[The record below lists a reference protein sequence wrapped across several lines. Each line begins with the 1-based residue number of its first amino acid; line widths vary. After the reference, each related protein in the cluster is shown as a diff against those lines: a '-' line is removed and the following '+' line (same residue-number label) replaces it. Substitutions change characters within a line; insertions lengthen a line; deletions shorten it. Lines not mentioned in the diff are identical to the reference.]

1 MKNSKRCFAWMPAL
15 LAMALCGCASQPESS
30 ADGVC
35 RIVFDAAAGECP
47 AGELFAGAEV
57 VPLTLPEGG
66 VLPVV
71 HWGQEAGGEWYLTSI
86 SDRIYRFDRTGRL
99 LNVIGRPGRGP
110 GEWEQIHSVTV
121 SGDTVW
127 VWDGFAARLHAYL
140 KDGTFAGE
148 ESLSRRATSVYKD
161 GDAVWA
167 YLNYANDYGPE
178 RVVSLDAAGNVTA
191 AMLPSAAQMIQVSE
205 NRPVF
210 IRCGERL
217 LFRECYSSDVYAL
230 SQQGAQLACHVDFG
244 ENAIREEI
252 FSMERM
258 AGAMALL
265 ESDWA
270 VLDDYVETDG
280 HIVVRAA
287 VNRAGGA
294 GGWYWGFFDK
304 RSGDTVWCGTEAAE
318 SMFDHAAMF
327 AAGDDTLALALY
339 AAQAREL
346 LASMPAGTVSGA
358 ETLASLADDENVL
371 LLCRLK

>member
-1 MKNSKRCFAWMPAL
+1 MPVL
-15 LAMALCGCASQPESS
+15 LATVLCGCASQPDSS
-30 ADGVC
+30 TDDVY
-35 RIVFDAAAGECP
+35 RIVFDAAADECP

-57 VPLTLPEGG
+57 VPLTLPEGQ

-71 HWGQEAGGEWYLTSI
+71 HWGQQAAGEWFLTSV

-99 LNVIGRPGRGP
+99 LNAIGRPGRGP

-127 VWDGFAARLHAYL
+127 VWDGFAARLHTYRR
-140 KDGTFAGE
+140 DGVFVGE
-148 ESLSRRATSVYKD
+148 EELSRRATSVYKE
-161 GDAVWA
+161 GGEVWA

-178 RVVSLDAAGNVTA
+178 RVVLLDAAGEVRA
-191 AMLPSAAQMIQVSE
+191 AMLPSAAQLIQVTES
-205 NRPVF
+205 RPQF

-217 LFRECYSSDVYAL
+217 LLRECWSPDVYAL
-230 SQQGAQLACHVDFG
+230 WPQGAQLACHVDFG

-280 HIVVRAA
+280 HIVVRAV

-294 GGWYWGFFDK
+294 GGCYWGFFDK
-304 RSGDTVWCGTEAAE
+304 RSGGTVWCGSEGGE
-318 SMFDHAAMF
+318 SLFDSAAMF
-327 AAGDDTLALALY
+327 AAGGDTLALALY

-346 LASMPAGTVSGA
+346 LAPMPAGRVGGA
-358 ETLASLADDENVL
+358 ERLASLGDDDNVL